1 MRDTFRAYYPPT
13 PTDMAQ
19 LWAEGLLILDTNA
32 LLNLFRYSER
42 AREDFLKVLAAKA
55 DDLWLPHQVGMEFHR
70 RRIEII
76 NEQGSAFGEIE
87 KALDKA
93 RGQVDN
99 AFNTYKRH
107 PSLDISPL
115 QTEFGTAVTAIIAKL
130 HAAREEH
137 RASMVASNTNE
148 KIFAQ
153 ITYLY
158 DGRVGP
164 AFSEEELAK
173 VHQEGATRYD
183 NQIPPGYKDAN
194 KGEPGK
200 YGDLVLWKQTLAQ
213 VGTAK
218 RSAIFV
224 TNDQKEDWWYIIDSE
239 RHGGRPE
246 LIEEYYAASGQR
258 VHFMTTDRF
267 LDFATTQVNDISTE
281 SVTELESIARESAKS
296 EKAREARNAT
306 LTAADW
312 VRRADHPR
320 YGNVATGTMPH
331 DNEPI
336 AQATTMLAKVSQM
349 ISALNEETKHV
360 HSRILHEGPSPEL
373 EERVVQLDH
382 QMAAARRLERY
393 ADRELD
399 RAIEEA
405 RADGSI
411 RLQRR
416 SDNPGT
422 DAAAP
427 ESFLEYFHRQSGLDS
442 GA

>member
-1 MRDTFRAYYPPT
+1 MV
-13 PTDMAQ
+13 Q
-19 LWAEGLLILDTNA
+19 LWADGLLILDTNA
-32 LLNLFRYSER
+32 LLNLFRYSQR
-42 AREDFLKVLAAKA
+42 AREDFLKVLTAKA
-55 DDLWLPHQVGMEFHR
+55 NDLWLPHQVGMEFHR

-87 KALDKA
+87 KTLDKA

-115 QTEFGTAVTAIIAKL
+115 QAEFGTAVSAIIAKL
-130 HAAREEH
+130 HTAREEH
-137 RASMVASNTNE
+137 RASMVASDTNE

-153 ITYLY
+153 ITDLY
-158 DGRVGP
+158 NGRVGP
-164 AFSEEELAK
+164 AFSDEELAK

-224 TNDQKEDWWYIIDSE
+224 TNDQKEDWWYIVDSE

-267 LDFATTQVNDISTE
+267 LDFATTQVNDISTD
-281 SVTELESIARESAKS
+281 SVSELESIARESAKS
-296 EKAREARNAT
+296 EKAREARDAT
-306 LTAADW
+306 LEAAD
-312 VRRADHPR
+312 RAWWGDHLQH
-320 YGNVATGTMPH
+320 GNAAAGFMPH
-331 DNEPI
+331 SNEKI
-336 AQATTMLAKVSQM
+336 AQATSMLAKVSQM
-349 ISALNEETKHV
+349 ISALNDETRHV
-360 HSRILHEGPSPEL
+360 HSRILHEGPSLEL
-373 EERVVQLDH
+373 EEQLVQLDH
-382 QMAAARRLERY
+382 QMADARRLERF

-399 RAIEEA
+399 RAIGDA
-405 RADGSI
+405 QADGSI
-411 RLQRR
+411 RSQRR
-416 SDNPGT
+416 S
-422 DAAAP
+422 AAP
-427 ESFLEYFHRQSGLDS
+427 ESEPTNQESFLDYLHRKTGPPSEV
-442 GA
+442 